1 LNFLNGIRFFI
12 FLIAIIISNQ
22 HAMSEGKKF
31 KLINLYRHTA
41 LVEAISYLILLLIA
55 MPLKYIFDIPEA
67 VKYMGWVHGWLFV
80 FYFAVLIAA
89 AFKYRWSV
97 LRIIYYLIGSV
108 VPFLPFVFDKKLKQE
123 SLTA

>member
-1 LNFLNGIRFFI
+1 
-12 FLIAIIISNQ
+12 
-22 HAMSEGKKF
+22 MSEGKKF

-80 FYFAVLIAA
+80 
-89 AFKYRWSV
+89 
-97 LRIIYYLIGSV
+97 
-108 VPFLPFVFDKKLKQE
+108 PFLPFVFDKKLKQE

>member
-1 LNFLNGIRFFI
+1 ML
-12 FLIAIIISNQ
+12 
-22 HAMSEGKKF
+22 EGKKY
-31 KLINLYRHTA
+31 KLINHYRHTA
-41 LVEAISYLILLLIA
+41 LVEAISFLILLLIA

-97 LRIIYYLIGSV
+97 LRIIYYFIGSV